1 VYIPGADPG
10 KHRQNL
16 LNVRLCHEYLFPVG
30 SMNESAR
37 AVSFD
42 AVAADKLALGPEKC
56 ATSEFRGVSGQEFRD
71 KITPNLCN
79 GLLPSDAGAGAPQIL
94 AHPPALH

>member
-42 AVAADKLALGPEKC
+42 AIAADKLALSLRN
-56 ATSEFRGVSGQEFRD
+56 ALQVSSGEFRD
-71 KITPNLCN
+71 RSFGTK
-79 GLLPSDAGAGAPQIL
+79 
-94 AHPPALH
+94 